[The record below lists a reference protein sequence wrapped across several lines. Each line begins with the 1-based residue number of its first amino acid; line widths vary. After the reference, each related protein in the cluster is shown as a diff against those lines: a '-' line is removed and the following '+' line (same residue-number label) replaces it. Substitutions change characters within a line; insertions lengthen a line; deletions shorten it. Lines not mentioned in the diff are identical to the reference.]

1 MVVVTI
7 IIALLTAL
15 ATSGVAVFQSVKGDI
30 RAAETRVSERID
42 RVNERIEAS
51 EVKLR
56 EEIQDSEARQN
67 KRIDEVKTEIK
78 DVRTEIKDVKTELKQ
93 DNAEFKADMRAMD
106 NKLDQVLE
114 ALLTARS

>member
-30 RAAETRVSERID
+30 HAAETRVSERVDRVTARID

-67 KRIDEVKTEIK
+67 KRIDEVKTE
-78 DVRTEIKDVKTELKQ
+78 LKQ
-93 DNAEFKADMRAMD
+93 DNAELKADIRAMD